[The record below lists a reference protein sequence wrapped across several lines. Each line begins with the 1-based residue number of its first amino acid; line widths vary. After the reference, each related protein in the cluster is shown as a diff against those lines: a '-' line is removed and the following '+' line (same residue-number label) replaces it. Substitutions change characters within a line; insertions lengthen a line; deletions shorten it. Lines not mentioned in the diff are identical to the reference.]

1 MSYLKFLRAYAVFGA
16 FCFQFASAAEK
27 SVNAL
32 PLVVLSGAD
41 SRYTG
46 PSYELIK
53 KPSELTKAWAKHLGT
68 SEEDAYRPA
77 LVVDFDRCM
86 VVAVFRGERRNVRGI
101 EVEPLVEGN
110 GAMTIRFS
118 EIGYQTGGKG
128 NLQPP
133 DRPYAFIVVP
143 KSSKSIVLEE
153 NVQQYK
159 GQPPI
164 WKQSAKLPAN

>member
-1 MSYLKFLRAYAVFGA
+1 MTYPKSFPACAVFVA
-16 FCFQFASAAEK
+16 FYLQSAGAAEK
-27 SVNAL
+27 TVNAL

-41 SRYTG
+41 SHCTQ

-53 KPSELTKAWAKHLGT
+53 KSSELTKAWAKHLGT
-68 SEEDAYRPA
+68 SEDDAYRPA
-77 LVVDFDRCM
+77 MVVDFDRCM
-86 VVAVFRGERRNVRGI
+86 VVAIFRGEQGNVRGI
-101 EVEPLVEGN
+101 ELEPVIEGN
-110 GAMTIRFS
+110 TALTIRFS
-118 EIGYQTGGKG
+118 DLGYQTGGKS
-128 NLQPP
+128 NFKPP

-164 WKQSAKLPAN
+164 WNPLAKLPAN